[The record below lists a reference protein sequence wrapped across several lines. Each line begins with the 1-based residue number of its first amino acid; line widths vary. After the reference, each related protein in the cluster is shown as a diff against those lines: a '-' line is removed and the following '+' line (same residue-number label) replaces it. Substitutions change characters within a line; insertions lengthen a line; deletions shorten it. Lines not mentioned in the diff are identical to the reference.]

1 MSFFK
6 LGVNPALVKVLKAG
20 GILEPFPIQTAT
32 LPDAIAGRDVLGRG
46 QTGSGKTLAFGLAM
60 LTRLAGRQAKAHQPL
75 ALILAPTRELA
86 MQINDT
92 LRPLNQSLGLDSRLI
107 AGGMPY
113 GQQIQALR
121 KAVPILV
128 ATPGRL
134 MDLIKQR
141 EVRLSDVEIVILD
154 EADQMV
160 DMGFLPVVKEI
171 LDQTKPNGQR
181 LLFSATLD
189 GPVEQLVRKY
199 LRNPV
204 VHSVDSD
211 KASVDTMDHHVLV
224 IDPLDKD
231 KITTQLAARDGRT
244 ILFVRTQHGA
254 DKLAKKLADRG
265 VPVGSL
271 HARVLLRP
279 SSPVKLTHLW
289 QRMWP
294 LAVFTLMVFHS

>member
-199 LRNPV
+199 L
-204 VHSVDSD
+204 
-211 KASVDTMDHHVLV
+211 
-224 IDPLDKD
+224 
-231 KITTQLAARDGRT
+231 
-244 ILFVRTQHGA
+244 
-254 DKLAKKLADRG
+254 
-265 VPVGSL
+265 
-271 HARVLLRP
+271 
-279 SSPVKLTHLW
+279 
-289 QRMWP
+289 
-294 LAVFTLMVFHS
+294 